1 MKTLKELILEKA
13 ESLGSVV
20 KVAEYFGVSV
30 STASRWTSVKKPAD
44 PNLTAAEVIFAEV
57 VKAKDAEIEELKA
70 RILSV
75 TQDVS
80 TPVDLTNPNY
90 TPISEQY
97 EEVEVYADSKG
108 PLKQASSPF
117 GIAPISDAEQD
128 VVLEKMARRH
138 ELSLGKP
145 VESVAIPD
153 APSSISPFGVTANK
167 MKPKVRDGVTISSDY
182 PPSGPH
188 IENPFVELSKP
199 NNQGITHDVYPVTK
213 KYIHLE
219 PSEEKITRDLMI
231 LFPAERQLPPQVAV
245 GILGR
250 LFNRNKMRLEHNIIF
265 PIPRARNDLAERFM
279 KSDCEW
285 SFWVDS
291 DLLLPCGDPGWFLGV
306 TKAKKIPQKFA
317 GLHAIDQLRSRNKS
331 LIGGVYSKRVYG
343 GDSLVANSAA
353 KLELKKGPQ
362 DKIIPVDW
370 LAAGCMLVHRTVYE
384 DIMKSRGDLA
394 PNEVRDLW
402 GLFDLDPTP
411 PGFGEDIA
419 FCARAR
425 KAGHQP
431 YLDMS
436 VMCAHVGNFAFLPEH
451 GA

>member
-13 ESLGSVV
+13 EDLGSVV

-44 PNLTAAEVIFAEV
+44 PNLTAAEVIFSEV
-57 VKAKDAEIEELKA
+57 VKAKDAEIEEL
-70 RILSV
+70 RSRMLPNPSYV
-75 TQDVS
+75 PPPVS
-80 TPVDLTNPNY
+80 TADFGMETGAAL
-90 TPISEQY
+90 ISSVSQQPR
-97 EEVEVYADSKG
+97 S
-108 PLKQASSPF
+108 PSPF
-117 GIAPISDAEQD
+117 GIAPISDDEQD

-138 ELSLGKP
+138 ELSIGKP
-145 VESVAIPD
+145 VSAINVPD
-153 APSSISPFGVTANK
+153 APSSISPFGASANK
-167 MKPKVRDGVTISSDY
+167 IKPKVQDAETVFEQVTAPVIPNPRPMPMESS
-182 PPSGPH
+182 
-188 IENPFVELSKP
+188 ENQLK
-199 NNQGITHDVYPVTK
+199 
-213 KYIHLE
+213 
-219 PSEEKITRDLMI
+219 RDLMI

-250 LFNRNKMRLEHNIIF
+250 LFNRNNMRLEHNIIF
-265 PIPRARNDLAERFM
+265 PIPRARNDLAERFL

-291 DLLLPCGDPGWFLGV
+291 DVLLPCGDPGWFLGV

-317 GLHAIDQLRSRNKS
+317 GLHTIDQLRSRNKS

-343 GDSLVANSAA
+343 GDSLVANNAA
-353 KLELKKGPQ
+353 KAELKKGPQ

-370 LAAGCMLVHRTVYE
+370 LAAGCMLVHRSVYE
-384 DIMKSRGDLA
+384 DIMKSREDLA
-394 PNEVRDLW
+394 PNSVRDLW

>member
-30 STASRWTSVKKPAD
+30 STASRWTSIKKPAD

-57 VKAKDAEIEELKA
+57 VKAKDAEIEELKD

-80 TPVDLTNPNY
+80 LPPNPNY
-90 TPISEQY
+90 TPISKQY
-97 EEVEVYADSKG
+97 EEVDVYSASKG
-108 PLKQASSPF
+108 PLKQAPSPF

-153 APSSISPFGVTANK
+153 APSSISPFGASANK
-167 MKPKVRDGVTISSDY
+167 IKPKVQDAEPVFEQVTTPITPTHRPMPMDAS
-182 PPSGPH
+182 
-188 IENPFVELSKP
+188 ENQLK
-199 NNQGITHDVYPVTK
+199 
-213 KYIHLE
+213 
-219 PSEEKITRDLMI
+219 RDLMI

-265 PIPRARNDLAERFM
+265 PIPRARNDLAERFL

-370 LAAGCMLVHRTVYE
+370 LAAGCMLVHRSVYE
-384 DIMKSRGDLA
+384 DIMKSRSDLA
-394 PNEVRDLW
+394 PNETRDLW